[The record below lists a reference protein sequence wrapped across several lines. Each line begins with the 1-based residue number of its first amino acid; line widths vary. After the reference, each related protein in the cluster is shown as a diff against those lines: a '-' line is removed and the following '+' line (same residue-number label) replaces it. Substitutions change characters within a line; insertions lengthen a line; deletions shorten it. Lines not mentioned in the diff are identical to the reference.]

1 MMDHLLPAGLD
12 SALSRLARVPELL
25 VALDFDGTLAP
36 IVDLPGE
43 ARALPQA
50 RTAILRLLDTPGTRV
65 AVVSG
70 RALDSLDAVAE
81 LPETVDLVGS
91 HGVEFRLGGS
101 RTIVLLTDAERELLD
116 RLHAAVSEVTFGI
129 EGVWLESKP
138 AGFAMHTRL
147 ANEASGSV
155 AIREALKRSAE
166 VPGATVR
173 HGAKVLEFSV
183 RSATKGDAINR
194 LRQHAAGAPALF
206 AGDDVTDEDV
216 FAVLGPADVGLKV
229 GPGSTLAAFRV
240 PSPADVARALEVLAD
255 LRG

>member
-1 MMDHLLPAGLD
+1 VVDGLPAGLEA
-12 SALSRLARVPELL
+12 ALARLARVPELL

-43 ARALPQA
+43 ARALPRA
-50 RTAILRLLDTPGTRV
+50 RAAILRLLDAPGTRV

-70 RALDSLDAVAE
+70 RALDSLDAVAG

-101 RTIVLLTDAERELLD
+101 RTTVLLTQAESELLD
-116 RLHAAVSEVTFGI
+116 RLHGVIGQVTFGI

-147 ANEASGSV
+147 ASEAAGTFAV
-155 AIREALKRSAE
+155 REALKRSAQ
-166 VPGATVR
+166 VPGVTVR
-173 HGAKVLEFSV
+173 HGAQVLEFSV
-183 RSATKGDAINR
+183 RSATKGDAIDR
-194 LRQHAAGAPALF
+194 LRQHTAGAPALF

-216 FAVLGPADVGLKV
+216 FAVLGPEDVGLKV
-229 GPGSTLAAFRV
+229 GPGPTLAAFRV
-240 PSPADVARALEVLAD
+240 QAPADVARALEVLAD